1 MKDSGVSF
9 MIAKVYNF
17 PNVQKNIGFKIPL
30 YTEIEVDISVLCINS
45 FSCLPN
51 KITKKNLGDID
62 PKFVIESLQKAKLS
76 PFITTQTKLIIDKI
90 LNNVEK
96 ISL

>member
-1 MKDSGVSF
+1 MT
-9 MIAKVYNF
+9 AKVYIF
-17 PNVQKNIGFKIPL
+17 PEIQKNFGFKIPL
-30 YTEIEVDISVLCINS
+30 YTETEIEISVLCVNA

-51 KITKKNLGDID
+51 KINEKNLGELD
-62 PKFVIESLQKAKLS
+62 PKFVIESLQKAKQCQY
-76 PFITTQTKLIIDKI
+76 ITFHTKKIIDKI

>member
-1 MKDSGVSF
+1 MT
-9 MIAKVYNF
+9 AQVYKF
-17 PNVQKNIGFKIPL
+17 PEIQKNFGFKIPL
-30 YTEIEVDISVLCINS
+30 YTETEIEISVLCVNS

-51 KITKKNLGDID
+51 KINEKNLGELD
-62 PKFVIESLQKAKLS
+62 PKFVIESLQKAKHCQY
-76 PFITTQTKLIIDKI
+76 ITTHTKKIIDKI